1 MYEALGDADAAGEDV
16 ECGAGAA
23 EDLTLVPEDAE
34 AAVASTAVLA
44 GEDLAVCVVKKE
56 KEGWASVKER
66 GTHNVE
72 LD

>member
-23 EDLTLVPEDAE
+23 AALTLVPEDAE
-34 AAVASTAVLA
+34 AAAASIAEVARD
-44 GEDLAVCVVKKE
+44 EPAVCVVKKE

-66 GTHNVE
+66 GTPNVE